1 MTSARPWRL
10 VSAGDSVVV
19 VEFEERI
26 DREINAR
33 AVALAARIRNAAA
46 PGIRD
51 VVPTFRSVAVY
62 FDPLQTDYEALI
74 NRLEEH
80 VIALDRSESPVERAR
95 GGVRAIRVPVCYGGE
110 FGPDLAEVAQ
120 FASVSESEAARLH
133 AGTTY
138 RVFMIGFLPGFAY
151 MGTVD
156 SRIAAPRRTT
166 PRTRVPA
173 GSVAIAGPQTGIYPS
188 ESPGGW
194 QVIGRT
200 TLRPFDPSR
209 AEPAMFSAG
218 DFVQFYSV
226 PSSEVDS

>member
-1 MTSARPWRL
+1 MSSAWEWRL
-10 VSAGDSVVV
+10 VPVGESVVV

-26 DREINAR
+26 DRSINER
-33 AVALAARIRNAAA
+33 AVSLARRMRATGV

-51 VVPTFRSVAVY
+51 VAPTFRSVAVY

-74 NRLEEH
+74 RRLEGE
-80 VIALDRSESPVERAR
+80 IATLDTLAQNATTEAIAEP
-95 GGVRAIRVPVCYGGE
+95 IRVPVCYGGE
-110 FGPDLAEVAQ
+110 FGPDLGEVAA
-120 FASVSESEAARLH
+120 FGGVTEDEAARLH
-133 AGTTY
+133 AGAVY

-156 SRIAAPRRTT
+156 PWIAAPRRSN

-194 QVIGRT
+194 QLIGRT
-200 TLRPFDPSR
+200 RLPLFDPSR
-209 AEPAMFSAG
+209 ARPSTFAAG
-218 DFVQFYSV
+218 DLVQFYPVSPV
-226 PSSEVDS
+226 EAGL